1 MTGIDS
7 ILGDLNLEKK
17 QKKQSKATDAL
28 NVLSKLSGAR
38 KTEIYL
44 PILKTRVIMSPFS
57 GAEDLYLQTLKVSGS
72 TFHRYTDEMLYQ
84 QAEFLDLG
92 FSSFDDFL
100 NNITPIDK
108 SVMFVGLLQATFN
121 ELPEKIIACP
131 KCGKSDTYAFSPEQL
146 VHPDTYPKVWDKEE
160 DARHYEVTNEL
171 VPGVFITYG
180 MPYEGLKLEV
190 LSSNSSED
198 MRNNLEKHKDV
209 LNLVDFM
216 ALYIRKMVIK
226 SEGSE
231 DIVMTNMKEDIL
243 PTVKNMPLDLQVKL
257 IDDSTIDVFTEYNPY
272 YYINIDCGNPAC
284 NHKFKWDD
292 IKPENDFFRKALS
305 LYNA

>member
-1 MTGIDS
+1 M
-7 ILGDLNLEKK
+7 
-17 QKKQSKATDAL
+17 
-28 NVLSKLSGAR
+28 AR
-38 KTEIYL
+38 KRCCGLIEREPDCQRFISEGHNKSKVIEL
-44 PILKTRVIMSPFS
+44 GVEELEAVRLK
-57 GAEDLYLQTLKVSGS
+57 
-72 TFHRYTDEMLYQ
+72 
-84 QAEFLDLG
+84 DLG
-92 FSSFDDFL
+92 SLDQADCAAA
-100 NNITPIDK
+100 
-108 SVMFVGLLQATFN
+108 MGLSRATFQRI
-121 ELPEKIIACP
+121 LQSARRKIAMALVEGRSIIIKGGNYMVKNRVFECQECAHKWEVEPCVEGGKHGYEIACP

-231 DIVMTNMKEDIL
+231 DIVMTDMKEDIL